1 MRVLQDRNLEAFI
14 FSDDRRVS
22 ARCAEAFAELPVDW
36 VKTEDPEMA
45 RQLLRNSNFDFV
57 LLDLDAPSGTALLPR
72 VRPESTDRQHAVV
85 LGITNGG
92 IDADILEMSYESL
105 IFYPVRPDQICSEV
119 HRALPLAERIA
130 TRMKQSSENPNEV
143 SVGETRSHSIV
154 DLLRAFT
161 RKVRLNSRALANLKL
176 SKLIGLGTRHSL
188 SIVGQERA
196 ASLISAAGTIWYV
209 HEVTRDWT
217 RLAFLVP
224 AVGPTELIGV
234 AVLLW
239 LCAKHRRH
247 LEKSSL
253 VEVPVKSES

>member
-1 MRVLQDRNLEAFI
+1 MRVLQDRNLEALI

-36 VKTEDPEMA
+36 VKTEDPAMA
-45 RQLLRNSNFDFV
+45 QQLLGNSNFDFV

-72 VRPESTDRQHAVV
+72 VRPDSADRQHAVV
-85 LGITNGG
+85 LGITSGG

-130 TRMKQSSENPNEV
+130 VRTKTPASSSELLE
-143 SVGETRSHSIV
+143 GEAKSFAIPEFFRSIAHKF
-154 DLLRAFT
+154 RAF
-161 RKVRLNSRALANLKL
+161 NL
-176 SKLIGLGTRHSL
+176 SKVIAWGTHHSL
-188 SIVGQERA
+188 SIVAQERA

-224 AVGPTELIGV
+224 AVGPSELIGV

-239 LCAKHRRH
+239 LCAKHRRFA
-247 LEKSSL
+247 EKSAMIPASA
-253 VEVPVKSES
+253 KSER